1 MLTSATG
8 TSSFVVSYSH
18 SLRWGVGVAGS
29 IGKQLRGWLVRAPL
43 PEHSKQPCNLL

>member
-8 TSSFVVSYSH
+8 TSSFVVSFSQPEM
-18 SLRWGVGVAGS
+18 GVGVAGS
-29 IGKQLRGWLVRAPL
+29 IGKQLRGWLVRAPV